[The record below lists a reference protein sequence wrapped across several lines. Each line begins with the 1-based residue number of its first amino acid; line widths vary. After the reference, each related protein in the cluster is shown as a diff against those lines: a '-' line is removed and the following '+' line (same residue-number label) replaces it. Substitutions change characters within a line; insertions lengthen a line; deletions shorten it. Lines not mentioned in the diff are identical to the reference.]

1 MTKQFGRIISLL
13 LIIAAVLTL
22 TPAALAD
29 GFADVDGSAWYA
41 SAVDYVASKGLF
53 SGTGDGIFSPDA
65 AMTRGMFV
73 TVLSRMA
80 GADTENSPDAGFSDV
95 DPTAWYSGAVNWA
108 ADSGY
113 AVVGEDGYFRPEEN
127 VTREEAAD
135 FLARYLIGTDAGTGT
150 PDEITE
156 VFADAGSVSGW
167 AADSVEFLRSTGL
180 MTGDENGNFN
190 PQKGLTRA
198 EAAAVFMRIGER
210 TSEKSPP
217 DGGMHPTTED
227 FLGLYEYTK
236 DAVSYRL
243 NNNRKAEYMTKPLS
257 EWTQSGLRLRMNC
270 AELVTYAY
278 MYWLGENLGY
288 ELSCAPE
295 LSELYSGELHFVSA
309 YGWYDWAEEED
320 AWEVKSYDGY
330 RSLPK
335 TNAMAEIKE
344 DMDSGS
350 LPVGSLVIFSAM
362 SGQDP
367 FRHIGIYVGK
377 GEDGGHYILHC
388 TKTDS
393 VSGVRWETIDDI
405 VYREG
410 ASIRPRYAIIPT
422 GE

>member
-1 MTKQFGRIISLL
+1 MLVF
-13 LIIAAVLTL
+13 LIFAAVSTAA
-22 TPAALAD
+22 PAVLAD
-29 GFADVDGSAWYA
+29 GFADVAPDAWYK
-41 SAVDYVASKGLF
+41 SAVDYVASKVLF
-53 SGTGDGIFSPDA
+53 AGTEDGIFSPDD

-73 TVLSRMA
+73 TVLSRLA
-80 GADTENSPDAGFSDV
+80 GADTQSAPDAGYADV
-95 DPTAWYSGAVNWA
+95 DSSAWYALAVNWA
-108 ADSGY
+108 VSEGY
-113 AVVGEDGYFRPEEN
+113 AVLGEDENFRPEETI
-127 VTREEAAD
+127 TREEAAD
-135 FLARYLIGTDAGTGT
+135 FLARYLIGTNADTGT
-150 PDEITE
+150 PEEITE
-156 VFADAGSVSGW
+156 AFADVGSVSDS

-198 EAAAVFMRIGER
+198 EAAALFMRIGER
-210 TSEKSPP
+210 TAKKSQPG
-217 DGGMHPTTED
+217 DGVHPTTED

-236 DAVSYRL
+236 DAVKYRL
-243 NNNRKAEYMTKPLS
+243 VSNRSAEYMTKPLS
-257 EWTQSGLRLRMNC
+257 EWTESGLNLRMNC

-288 ELSCAPE
+288 ELDCAPE
-295 LSELYSGELHFVSA
+295 LSDLISGSLHYISA
-309 YGWYDWAEEED
+309 FGWYDWAQEREG
-320 AWEVKSYDGY
+320 WEIKSYDGY

-362 SGQDP
+362 SGKDS
-367 FRHIGIYVGK
+367 FKHIGIYVGK
-377 GEDGGHYILHC
+377 GEDGGYYILHC

-410 ASIRPRYAIIPT
+410 ASIRPRYAICPVFSE
-422 GE
+422 GD